1 MSVSGTQNISFSTP
15 VDSGSDNSWMAALAK
30 ALAKSMTSLQNR
42 MVADGKA
49 MDTGGKSTSAGNN
62 ANTDLQVATQQY
74 SLVVTAISNV
84 LNTVGAANKALATKQ

>member
-15 VDSGSDNSWMAALAK
+15 VDSASDGSWMAALAK
-30 ALAKSMTSLQNR
+30 ALSKAMTSLQNR

-49 MDTGGKSTSAGNN
+49 MDTGGKSTSAGND

-74 SLVVTAISNV
+74 SLLVTAISTV
-84 LNTVGAANKALATKQ
+84 MKSVGDADNTLVQKG

>member
-30 ALAKSMTSLQNR
+30 ALAKSMTTLQNR

-62 ANTDLQVATQQY
+62 ANTDLQVASQQY
-74 SLVVTAISNV
+74 SLLVTAISTV
-84 LNTVGAANKALATKQ
+84 MKAAGDANTTLVQKG

>member
-15 VDSGSDNSWMAALAK
+15 SSSDGDNSWMAALAK

-62 ANTDLQVATQQY
+62 ANTDLQVASQQY
-74 SLVVTAISNV
+74 SLLVTAISTV
-84 LNTVGAANKALATKQ
+84 MKAAGDANTTLVQKG